1 MQRPRPLS
9 IDISDDHDYLQSSYM
24 TNDETFSK
32 GNVLIN
38 QQGINVAGSNREY
51 KIRYDELEMGENS
64 VIGRGASR

>member
-1 MQRPRPLS
+1 MIVNYSLHAF
-9 IDISDDHDYLQSSYM
+9 ISDD
-24 TNDETFSK
+24 TFAK

-51 KIRYDELEMGENS
+51 KIRYDELEIGENS